1 MGSIMIAVSA
11 LTSWPDDCLGNWVD
25 SEGFDEMRADTIV
38 DVKSNVASTA
48 GREDEMTLLVDAAVV
63 VLA

>member
-1 MGSIMIAVSA
+1 
-11 LTSWPDDCLGNWVD
+11 
-25 SEGFDEMRADTIV
+25 MRADTIV